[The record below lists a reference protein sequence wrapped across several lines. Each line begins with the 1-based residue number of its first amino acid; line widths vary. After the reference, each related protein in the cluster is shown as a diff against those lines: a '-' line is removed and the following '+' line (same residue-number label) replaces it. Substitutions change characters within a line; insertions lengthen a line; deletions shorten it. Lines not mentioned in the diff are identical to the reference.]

1 MSRDQDVELQRQL
14 EQRMTQVGI
23 PLAVD
28 VSDGTARVT
37 GAVNSN
43 EDYQAA
49 LDVVSSVEGIIGV
62 QDEIEIA
69 TSAPTSV
76 FNDSSAGQGYDFTE
90 TPAVEDPDDLDI
102 EPDLTGDVGAGTS
115 DFQEAV
121 EEAEPY
127 FPPTDPVVEP
137 SDDEQELDVTGGM
150 QDTSMD
156 ELAREPELD
165 SSEIEPATPLAGRR
179 DDETIREDVKREL
192 REDALTADLEID
204 VMVVNGTVVLRG
216 QVADLDDSYN
226 AEEVARRVP
235 GVLDV
240 HDETTLAQQSG

>member
-1 MSRDQDVELQRQL
+1 MSRDQDRELQSQL
-14 EQRMTQVGI
+14 ETRMSQVGL

-28 VSDGTARVT
+28 VTNGNARIT
-37 GAVNSN
+37 GSVSSN

-62 QDEIEIA
+62 QDEVEIS
-69 TSAPTSV
+69 TSAPDSV
-76 FNDSSAGQGYDFTE
+76 FDDASAAQGFEFAE
-90 TPAVEDPDDLDI
+90 TPAVEDPEDFEFEADLS
-102 EPDLTGDVGAGTS
+102 EDVGAGTS
-115 DFQEAV
+115 DYQEAV

-156 ELAREPELD
+156 ELAADPELD
-165 SSEIEPATPLAGRR
+165 SSETEPTTPTAGRR
-179 DDETIREDVKREL
+179 DDETIREDVGREL
-192 REDALTADLEID
+192 REDAATANLDIEVGVI
-204 VMVVNGTVVLRG
+204 NGTVVLRG
-216 QVADLDDSYN
+216 RVDDLDDSYN

-240 HDETTLAQQSG
+240 RDQTTIGQDAV